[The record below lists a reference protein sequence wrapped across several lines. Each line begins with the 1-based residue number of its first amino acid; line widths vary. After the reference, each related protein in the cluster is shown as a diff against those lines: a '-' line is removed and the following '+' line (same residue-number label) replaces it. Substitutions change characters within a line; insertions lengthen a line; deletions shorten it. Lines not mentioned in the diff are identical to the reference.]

1 VAEGLIV
8 TTLADMIEETRG
20 HLLSGARDELNRLS
34 AAITTTGAT
43 TATLDFAVG
52 GIARG
57 AVLGIDLE
65 QVYVWAASGTT
76 ISSMQRGYGGST
88 AATHLISS
96 LVYVNPRFS
105 AFRIFQ
111 AINEELASYSSPS
124 AGLFRVRT
132 VDLTYSAARSG
143 YDLTA
148 VTDLIDVLGVTA
160 TGYTAG
166 EIAEIEHW
174 RVARSQVTTDF
185 ASGTALELFEGG
197 YPGRNLRVA
206 YAAPYTA
213 LAALGDDVAAV
224 AGLHAQAHDIVPLG
238 AAARLLAATE
248 GRRATMD
255 RQPEPRAA
263 VDVPPGTARQAAGA
277 LLSLRDRRL
286 KEESARLRAAWPR
299 RVRRGVA

>member
-1 VAEGLIV
+1 M
-8 TTLADMIEETRG
+8 TTLADLVEETRG
-20 HLLSGARDELNRLS
+20 LLLGGARDEVNRLA
-34 AAITTTGAT
+34 AAIVSTSAT
-43 TATLDFAVG
+43 STTLDFSVG
-52 GIARG
+52 SIARG
-57 AVLGIDLE
+57 ALLGIDLE

-76 ISSMQRGYGGST
+76 ISNMQRGYGGST
-88 AATHLISS
+88 AATHVISS

-105 AFRIFQ
+105 SFRIFQ

-124 AGLFRVRT
+124 SGLFRVLT
-132 VDLTYSAARSG
+132 KDLTYSPARQG
-143 YDLTA
+143 YDLTS

-160 TGYTAG
+160 TGYVAG

-174 RVARSQVTTDF
+174 RVARQQVVGDF
-185 ASGTALELFEGG
+185 PSGLALELFEGG

-206 YAAPYTA
+206 YSAPYTGLSA
-213 LAALGDDVAAV
+213 LTDDVAAI

-248 GRRATMD
+248 ARRATMD

-263 VDVPPGTARQAAGA
+263 ADVPPGTARQAAGA
-277 LLSLRDRRL
+277 LLSLRNQRL